1 MSSIQDPGSTR
12 QIPLTSDANLAMSP
26 GVSTVNTGGHLEPTI
41 VAVDSGEVA
50 PAEEIEAVD
59 SGEVAPAE
67 EIVAVDSGEVAPAE
81 EIEAVDS
88 GEVAPAEEIVAV
100 DSGEVALRKKVMLG
114 STIWRGTLVG
124 TCHAIAAIRLETALS
139 TFRDQPHIL
148 ALLQDSNAVSDDEK
162 SETELSAKDNPL
174 KVIAE

>member
-81 EIEAVDS
+81 ESD
-88 GEVAPAEEIVAV
+88 
-100 DSGEVALRKKVMLG
+100 
-114 STIWRGTLVG
+114 VG
-124 TCHAIAAIRLETALS
+124 VHDLEGHARRHMSRCERIAAIRLETALS